1 MPKYNLK
8 LKRDFLLDGVKI
20 SKDTNLGEI
29 VTNSLNPLITEK
41 EQIIQRVKN
50 LTNKDVSGN
59 LWNAVRGVLDTIKK

>member
-59 LWNAVRGVLDTIKK
+59 LWNAFRGVLDTIKK